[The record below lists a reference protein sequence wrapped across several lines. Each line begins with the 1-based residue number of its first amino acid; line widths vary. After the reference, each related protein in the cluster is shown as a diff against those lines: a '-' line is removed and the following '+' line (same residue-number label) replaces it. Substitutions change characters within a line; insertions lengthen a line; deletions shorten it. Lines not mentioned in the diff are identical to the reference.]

1 MTNMNSN
8 YAVVVTA
15 PRVAPALPPEWDAA
29 MLDALGAF
37 PSCRD
42 FVSRNFDGE
51 DPRGTHGLG
60 VFVRH
65 PALAKAFLTF
75 NRHVSTASTL
85 SSRIRELLVLRI
97 SWLRRS
103 EYEFIQHVVLG
114 RRAGLSDLEI
124 QRIQLGPDADGWD
137 PTDAALIRAVD
148 ELHADACIREQT
160 WLLLSTQFT
169 QEQLMDVVFAVG
181 CYEIVAMA
189 FKTFGV
195 ALEPGVAPLD
205 GATRARMHSLA
216 RAER

>member
-1 MTNMNSN
+1 MHVPS
-8 YAVVVTA
+8 
-15 PRVAPALPPEWDAA
+15 RIAPALPPDWDAP

-42 FVSRNFDGE
+42 FVLRNYNGS

-85 SSRIRELLVLRI
+85 SARVRELLILRI

-114 RRAGLSDLEI
+114 TRAGLSETEVR
-124 QRIQLGPDADGWD
+124 RIQDGPDADGWD
-137 PTDAALIRAVD
+137 AVDADLVRAVD
-148 ELHADACIREQT
+148 ELHADACISERT
-160 WLLLSTQFT
+160 WRRLSSHLTP
-169 QEQLMDVVFAVG
+169 EQLMDVVFAVG

-189 FKTFGV
+189 FKSFGV
-195 ALEPGVAPLD
+195 TLEAGVAPLD
-205 GATRARMHSLA
+205 EATRARMSRSTSA
-216 RAER
+216 MTGA